1 MDNQSEERFDETLEE
16 LQERIGKIKQVF
28 PLLGDEEAR
37 SLALTVGMASNL
49 RPALASASL
58 GLPTLGSFG
67 PIPVEVTRADRL
79 EVSGTLEI
87 IASMILVAGVNVED
101 ILRRLDGTHVS
112 LSIVYTRPKEE

>member
-1 MDNQSEERFDETLEE
+1 MDNQSEQRFNDTLDE
-16 LQERIGKIKQVF
+16 LQQRIGKIKEAF

-58 GLPTLGSFG
+58 GPPTLGSFG

-87 IASMILVAGVNVED
+87 IASMIFVAGVNVED